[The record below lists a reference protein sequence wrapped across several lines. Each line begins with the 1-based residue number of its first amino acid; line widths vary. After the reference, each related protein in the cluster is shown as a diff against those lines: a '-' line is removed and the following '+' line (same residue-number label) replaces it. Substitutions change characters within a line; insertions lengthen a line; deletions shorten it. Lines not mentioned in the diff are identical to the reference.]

1 MKSVLTA
8 LQDGRLIEL
17 PETDKEKALRYMA
30 SILEAIPEV
39 NSRVDIAEGV
49 LERERQAN
57 TAIGMGWACPH
68 IRVDGDAELFS
79 VIGWSPAGIDYGA
92 PDGKKVHLLV
102 MYYIPGNQRM
112 TYLKEL
118 YGLAKAIQKGQGIT
132 NIQNAAGLNEVR
144 NELLNWVSA
153 SIDTAMPDAKARMI
167 KLEAKHAMVEGQAAP
182 APVKLEGLDRLL
194 PFYIVAGAGIKNITL
209 AQDEDFVRNFEK
221 TDLDAAV
228 ISDRNEFEAAGY
240 KVFIRSRTIYKG
252 DRLLYDCLAIKQ

>member
-1 MKSVLTA
+1 MKSILTA

-17 PETDKEKALRYMA
+17 PETDKDKALRYMA

-49 LERERQAN
+49 LEREGKAN

-92 PDGKKVHLLV
+92 PDKKKVHLLV

-118 YGLAKAIQKGQGIT
+118 SGLAKAIQKDQGIA
-132 NIQNAAGLNEVR
+132 NIENAAGLNEVR

-167 KLEAKHAMVEGQAAP
+167 KLEAKHAMAEGAAVIP
-182 APVKLEGLDRLL
+182 SKLEGFERLV
-194 PFYIVAGAGIKNITL
+194 PFYVIAGAGIKNISL
-209 AQDEDFVRNFEK
+209 AQDEELVSAVEAVDPAELREK
-221 TDLDAAV
+221 QD
-228 ISDRNEFEAAGY
+228 FEAGNY
-240 KVFIRSRTIYKG
+240 KIFVRSRTLYKP
-252 DRLLYDCLAIKQ
+252 DRAMYDCIAVRR

>member
-1 MKSVLTA
+1 MKSILTA

-17 PETDKEKALRYMA
+17 PETDKNKALRYMA

-39 NSRVDIAEGV
+39 NPRVDIAEGV
-49 LERERQAN
+49 LEREGKAN

-68 IRVDGDAELFS
+68 IRVDGDGELFS
-79 VIGWSPAGIDYGA
+79 VIGWSPAGIEYGA
-92 PDGKKVHLLV
+92 PDNKKVHLLV

-118 YGLAKAIQKGQGIT
+118 SGLAKAIQQGKGIT

-167 KLEAKHAMVEGQAAP
+167 KLEAKHAMAEGQAAGS
-182 APVKLEGLDRLL
+182 AAQGFDRLI
-194 PFYIVAGAGIKNITL
+194 PFYMVAGEGSKIFAL
-209 AQDEDFVRNFEK
+209 AQDVELVKTVEAADLGPLGEK
-221 TDLDAAV
+221 QD
-228 ISDRNEFEAAGY
+228 FEAGNY
-240 KVFIRSRTIYKG
+240 KVFVRSRTLYKPN
-252 DRLLYDCLAIKQ
+252 RAMYDCIAVKR